1 MVRSI
6 YILWD
11 MVFVICIELYV
22 DTLLNMDLVYVWYV
36 RHGVWRYMK
45 SMYDYF
51 VRNVFVKYMEV
62 WDRWYEG

>member
-45 SMYDYF
+45 SMYGYF
-51 VRNVFVKYMEV
+51 ARNVFKIYGSV
-62 WDRWYEG
+62 R